1 MFQHKGNRNHKY
13 PYPLGR
19 PHCHTINAVLIMIK
33 VEHLYKGFD
42 GVQVLKDIS
51 VEYEA
56 GKCNMIIGASGSGK
70 TVLLKNLIGLMTP
83 DSGEISYGDMKMS
96 QMTDNEKKLL
106 RQRIGILFQG
116 SALFDFATVIENV
129 MFPMEFFTDW
139 SPAQRRE
146 RAQFCLEKVNVIGSD
161 KKFPNELSGGMQ
173 KRVGIARA
181 IALNPK
187 FLFCDEPNSGLDP
200 YTSILID
207 QLISDLTKEFN
218 MTTVVNTHD
227 MNSILEIGDKI
238 GFIHQGT
245 LLWQGDKNSILST
258 DCKELRTFVCANT
271 LARNII
277 EGK

>member
-1 MFQHKGNRNHKY
+1 
-13 PYPLGR
+13 
-19 PHCHTINAVLIMIK
+19 MIR

-42 GVQVLKDIS
+42 GIPVLKDIS
-51 VEYEA
+51 VTYEP

-70 TVLLKNLIGLMTP
+70 TVLLKNLIGLMQP
-83 DSGEISYGDMKMS
+83 DSGDIYYGDRKMDDLTFHEKMK
-96 QMTDNEKKLL
+96 L

-146 RAQFCLEKVNVIGSD
+146 RARYCLEKVNVIGSD
-161 KKFPNELSGGMQ
+161 DKYPDELSGGMQ

-181 IALNPK
+181 IALNPE

-207 QLISDLTKEFN
+207 RLISDLTKEFN

-238 GFIHQGT
+238 GFIHQGN
-245 LLWQGDKNSILST
+245 LLWQGDRHSILET
-258 DCKELRTFVCANT
+258 ECKELRDFVCANT

-277 EGK
+277 EGR

>member
-1 MFQHKGNRNHKY
+1 
-13 PYPLGR
+13 
-19 PHCHTINAVLIMIK
+19 MIK

-96 QMTDNEKKLL
+96 QMTENEKKLL

>member
-1 MFQHKGNRNHKY
+1 
-13 PYPLGR
+13 
-19 PHCHTINAVLIMIK
+19 MIK
-33 VEHLYKGFD
+33 VENLNKSFD
-42 GVQVLKDIS
+42 GVPVLKDIC
-51 VEYEA
+51 VTYEP

-70 TVLLKNLIGLMTP
+70 TVLLKNLIGLQRP
-83 DSGEISYGDMKMS
+83 DNGEIIYGDRKFSSMTEKEKMK
-96 QMTDNEKKLL
+96 L
-106 RQRIGILFQG
+106 RQNIGILFQG

-139 SPAQRRE
+139 SKAQRIE
-146 RAQFCLEKVNVIGSD
+146 RAQYCLEKVNVIGSD
-161 KKFPNELSGGMQ
+161 DKYPNELSGGMQ

-181 IALNPK
+181 IALNPSY
-187 FLFCDEPNSGLDP
+187 LFCDEPNSGLDP

-207 QLISDLTKEFN
+207 HLISDLTKEFN

-238 GFIHQGT
+238 GFIHQGSMI
-245 LLWQGDKNSILST
+245 WQGDKETILSAG
-258 DCKELRTFVCANT
+258 CRELKDFVCANT

>member
-1 MFQHKGNRNHKY
+1 
-13 PYPLGR
+13 
-19 PHCHTINAVLIMIK
+19 MIK
-33 VEHLYKGFD
+33 VENLYKSFD

-70 TVLLKNLIGLMTP
+70 TVLLKNLIGLLEP
-83 DSGEISYGDMKMS
+83 DSGEISYGDR
-96 QMTDNEKKLL
+96 KLSAMGYEERKGL
-106 RQRIGILFQG
+106 RQKIGILFQG

-146 RAQFCLEKVNVIGSD
+146 RAQYCLEKVNVIGSD
-161 KKFPNELSGGMQ
+161 DKYPNELSGGMQ

-181 IALNPK
+181 IALNPEY
-187 FLFCDEPNSGLDP
+187 LFCDEPNSGLDP

-207 QLISDLTKEFN
+207 RLISDLTKEFN

-238 GFIHQGT
+238 EFISKGSM
-245 LLWQGDKNSILST
+245 LWQGDRHTILHT
-258 DCKELRTFVCANT
+258 ECQELKDFVCANT

>member
-1 MFQHKGNRNHKY
+1 M
-13 PYPLGR
+13 
-19 PHCHTINAVLIMIK
+19 
-33 VEHLYKGFD
+33 
-42 GVQVLKDIS
+42 LKDIN
-51 VEYEA
+51 VEYEP

-70 TVLLKNLIGLMTP
+70 TVLLKNLMGLLTP
-83 DSGEISYGDMKMS
+83 DSGEIVYGDSSMS
-96 QMTDNEKKLL
+96 RMNYDESMAL
-106 RQRIGILFQG
+106 RRNIGILFQG

-146 RAQFCLEKVNVIGSD
+146 RARYCLEKVNVIGSD
-161 KKFPNELSGGMQ
+161 DKYPNELSGGMQ

-181 IALNPK
+181 IALNPSY
-187 FLFCDEPNSGLDP
+187 LFCDEPNSGLDP

-207 QLISDLTKEFN
+207 RLISDLTKEFN

-238 GFIHQGT
+238 GFIYKGEM
-245 LLWQGDKNSILST
+245 LWQGDRHTILKPS
-258 DCKELRTFVCANT
+258 CPELHDFVCANT

>member
-1 MFQHKGNRNHKY
+1 
-13 PYPLGR
+13 
-19 PHCHTINAVLIMIK
+19 MIK

-96 QMTDNEKKLL
+96 QMTEKEKKLL

>member
-1 MFQHKGNRNHKY
+1 
-13 PYPLGR
+13 
-19 PHCHTINAVLIMIK
+19 MIK

-51 VEYEA
+51 VEYET

-83 DSGEISYGDMKMS
+83 DSGEISYGDVKMS
-96 QMTDNEKKLL
+96 QMRDKEKKLL
-106 RQRIGILFQG
+106 RQKIGILFQG

-146 RAQFCLEKVNVIGSD
+146 RAQYCLEKVNVIGSD
-161 KKFPNELSGGMQ
+161 NKYPNELSGGMQ

-181 IALNPK
+181 IALNPEY
-187 FLFCDEPNSGLDP
+187 LFCDEPNSGLDP

-207 QLISDLTKEFN
+207 RLISDLTKEFN

-227 MNSILEIGDKI
+227 MNSILEMGDKI
-238 GFIHQGT
+238 GFIYQGT
-245 LLWQGDKNSILST
+245 LLWQGDKNSILNT
-258 DCKELRTFVCANT
+258 DCQELRDFVCANT

-277 EGK
+277 EGR

>member
-1 MFQHKGNRNHKY
+1 
-13 PYPLGR
+13 
-19 PHCHTINAVLIMIK
+19 MIK

-42 GVQVLKDIS
+42 GTPVLKDIS
-51 VEYEA
+51 VTYEP

-70 TVLLKNLIGLMTP
+70 TVLLKNLIGLMQP
-83 DSGEISYGDMKMS
+83 DRGEIFYGDKRMGD
-96 QMTDNEKKLL
+96 MTFQEKRQL

-146 RAQFCLEKVNVIGSD
+146 RALYCLEKVNVIGSD
-161 KKFPNELSGGMQ
+161 DKYPNELSGGMQ

-181 IALNPK
+181 IALNPE

-207 QLISDLTKEFN
+207 RLISDLTKEFN

-238 GFIHQGT
+238 GFIYQGT
-245 LLWQGDKNSILST
+245 LLWQGDRHSILET
-258 DCKELRTFVCANT
+258 ECRELKDFVCANT

-277 EGK
+277 EGR

>member
-1 MFQHKGNRNHKY
+1 
-13 PYPLGR
+13 
-19 PHCHTINAVLIMIK
+19 MIK

-42 GVQVLKDIS
+42 GTPVLKDIS
-51 VEYEA
+51 LEYEA

-70 TVLLKNLIGLMTP
+70 TVLLKNLIGLMKP
-83 DSGEISYGDMKMS
+83 DSGEISYNGMKLSEMDYKA
-96 QMTDNEKKLL
+96 QKLL
-106 RQRIGILFQG
+106 RQQIGILFQG
-116 SALFDFATVIENV
+116 SALFDFATVLENV

-139 SPAQRRE
+139 SKAQMKE
-146 RAQFCLEKVNVIGSD
+146 RAQYCLEKVNVIGSD
-161 KKFPNELSGGMQ
+161 NKYPNELSGGMQ

-207 QLISDLTKEFN
+207 RLISDLTKEFN

-227 MNSILEIGDKI
+227 MNSILEIGGKI
-238 GFIHQGT
+238 GFIYQGS
-245 LLWQGDKNSILST
+245 LLWQGDRHTILKT
-258 DCKELRTFVCANT
+258 ECKELRDFVCANT

-277 EGK
+277 EGR

>member
-1 MFQHKGNRNHKY
+1 
-13 PYPLGR
+13 
-19 PHCHTINAVLIMIK
+19 MIK

-42 GVQVLKDIS
+42 GTPVLKDIS
-51 VEYEA
+51 VTYEP

-70 TVLLKNLIGLMTP
+70 TVLLKNLIGLMEP
-83 DSGEISYGDMKMS
+83 DSGDIYYGDRRLSELTSREKMK
-96 QMTDNEKKLL
+96 L

-146 RAQFCLEKVNVIGSD
+146 RAQYCLEKVNVIGSD
-161 KKFPNELSGGMQ
+161 DKYPNELSGGMQ

-181 IALNPK
+181 IALNPE

-207 QLISDLTKEFN
+207 RLISDLTKEFN

-245 LLWQGDKNSILST
+245 LLWQGDRHSILET
-258 DCKELRTFVCANT
+258 DCSELRDFVCANT

-277 EGK
+277 EGR